1 MTCIARLGH
10 GCGSAAAVAATSATP
25 AMALH
30 KARYIVICTSLDL
43 PEHTAATRSS
53 ERTSLA
59 LRPLQH
65 RVEELEPLLL
75 QIAQHVFGDGWKGLP
90 DQDVEPERRQRS
102 ALERFASRHLLLQGL
117 RSRVLP
123 RDDPETDA
131 LERGAG
137 RLWRGQKADAFV
149 IGPGR
154 RVIRLAAGAGG
165 DLLERETPA
174 GHQHA
179 VHLAVEAIAIG
190 DVHCRILRP
199 HDIEARVGEWQIE
212 RVALSIGDLVGE
224 PRALREHRG
233 ERDEFRREI
242 EAGHLAAELAR
253 EVARRPAHAAAD
265 VENPVGAVDVRKLR
279 QPYGRISPA
288 RMELIDRREIVGREM
303 LDVFPCRFERRQD
316 DVAQRASLVML
327 GDCLR
332 RSRHVARG
340 RADQKFASSRGF
352 DAAAADPF
360 GRSNM
365 PLGRVSKK
373 ASTSDV
379 FTTSAYL
386 AFMSHRLMAWL
397 ACDRSKQASSGSA
410 MR

>member
-1 MTCIARLGH
+1 MAAPIVPPPPGLFSMTNGCPTCRETGSTTTRATLPLALPAVNGLIACIARLGH

-102 ALERFASRHLLLQGL
+102 ALERFASRHLLLQGI

-179 VHLAVEAIAIG
+179 AHLAVEAIAIG

-253 EVARRPAHAAAD
+253 EIARRPADAAAD

-279 QPYGRISPA
+279 QPYGRIAPA
-288 RMELIDRREIVGREM
+288 RMENSSTG
-303 LDVFPCRFERRQD
+303 
-316 DVAQRASLVML
+316 A
-327 GDCLR
+327 
-332 RSRHVARG
+332 RSSGVRC
-340 RADQKFASSRGF
+340 
-352 DAAAADPF
+352 
-360 GRSNM
+360 
-365 PLGRVSKK
+365 
-373 ASTSDV
+373 STS
-379 FTTSAYL
+379 FPAALSAARMTSPSAR
-386 AFMSHRLMAWL
+386 RL
-397 ACDRSKQASSGSA
+397 
-410 MR
+410 